1 MIFKGNDRALLNIIL
16 KLFLGRCVRGFS
28 EGYLKG
34 VKGRNL
40 KANLRSLI
48 ESFVVDL
55 FLLKEIRRLCG
66 MLVWWAWWRGGSRGC
81 PIAFTTG

>member
-1 MIFKGNDRALLNIIL
+1 M
-16 KLFLGRCVRGFS
+16 RGFS
-28 EGYLKG
+28 EGYLNG
-34 VKGRNL
+34 VKGCNL

-48 ESFVVDL
+48 ESFAVEL

-66 MLVWWAWWRGGSRGC
+66 MLLRWALGRGGSRGC

>member
-1 MIFKGNDRALLNIIL
+1 M
-16 KLFLGRCVRGFS
+16 RGFS

-34 VKGRNL
+34 MKGRNL

-66 MLVWWAWWRGGSRGC
+66 MLVWWALRGGMCEGVR
-81 PIAFTTG
+81 

>member
-1 MIFKGNDRALLNIIL
+1 MRS
-16 KLFLGRCVRGFS
+16 FS

-40 KANLRSLI
+40 KENLERQV

-66 MLVWWAWWRGGSRGC
+66 MLVWWALRGGMCEGVR
-81 PIAFTTG
+81 

>member
-1 MIFKGNDRALLNIIL
+1 M
-16 KLFLGRCVRGFS
+16 RGFS

-34 VKGRNL
+34 VKGRNH
-40 KANLRSLI
+40 KANLERQVQ
-48 ESFVVDL
+48 SFAVEL

-66 MLVWWAWWRGGSRGC
+66 MLLRWALGRGGSRGC

>member
-1 MIFKGNDRALLNIIL
+1 MRNERAPHNIII

-34 VKGRNL
+34 VSGRNL
-40 KANLRSLI
+40 KANLERQV

-55 FLLKEIRRLCG
+55 FLLELLRSPCG
-66 MLVWWAWWRGGSRGC
+66 ML
-81 PIAFTTG
+81 